1 MKRVTSILL
10 ALILVCSFISPVF
23 AEGNKYSFN
32 IDSTSLTYSEDG
44 NVLSTKATN
53 ITDQSASGILIA
65 ALYSADYKLLE
76 FFSTDITATS
86 SGTAEASFNVTSN
99 KEDIDFAKV
108 FIWDSLTNIKPIA
121 ETKDAEM
128 FTSVYYATLLSVT
141 ENDEV
146 VLLKSDGTETTLKP
160 GSGFDLTAIKE
171 RLNTAGTDISKRLVN
186 YKVKSA
192 TGELDSIE
200 FIDDDVVL
208 IDGEYKIRT
217 GKLAAYTIS
226 DSTNIIDATNAAK
239 SGDMS
244 KASNYKVFDKDLL
257 AEGTSYI
264 GYAISYGRDTPFV
277 VLTSIVEKTIEENDA
292 SARFAVVQKKG
303 VGDTTDDGDEV
314 DNVTVLYNGKDSEQL
329 YFTKGFYSTSGLGIG
344 DVFFF
349 ETDSNGY
356 VNTVYIVYDY
366 SAGIFTTLADA
377 VGDAADYITDDW
389 SYNLWNENCSIQ
401 LARGAIIEANDTTI
415 TFASLEQVKTG
426 SLDATLDLNDTQ
438 EDGVVT
444 YPIAN
449 DTVAYIYDI
458 NNDNLL
464 KEADKFSAKSPSS
477 IKASNLDKYESA
489 DEPYVYTNIDM
500 ADVNEALVKIVEG
513 NIVEIYAIEK

>member
-23 AEGNKYSFN
+23 AEGNEYSFN
-32 IDSTSLTYSEDG
+32 INSTSLTYSEEG

-86 SGTAEASFNVTSN
+86 SGTAEVSFNVTSN

-121 ETKDAEM
+121 EAKDAEM

-160 GSGFDLTAIKE
+160 VSGFDLTAIKE
-171 RLNTAGTDISKRLVN
+171 RLSTAGTDISKRLAN

-192 TGELDSIE
+192 TGDLASIE
-200 FIDDDVVL
+200 FIGDDAVL

-217 GKLAAYTIS
+217 GKLSAYTIS

-244 KASNYKVFDKDLL
+244 KASNYKVFDKDQL

-277 VLTSIVEKTIEENDA
+277 VLTSIVEKTVEENHT
-292 SARFAVVQKKG
+292 SARFAVVQKKAVPYSSDDEYECELVLALYDGRSEHELLFVTG
-303 VGDTTDDGDEV
+303 VADDLEAGDA
-314 DNVTVLYNGKDSEQL
+314 
-329 YFTKGFYSTSGLGIG
+329 
-344 DVFFF
+344 FFF
-349 ETDSNGY
+349 ETDTIGLINK
-356 VNTVYIVYDY
+356 VYKVYDN
-366 SAGIFTTLADA
+366 SSGTFTTLADA
-377 VGDAADYITDDW
+377 ADYMTDDW

-426 SLDATLDLNDTQ
+426 SLNATLDLNDTQ
-438 EDGVVT
+438 GDGVVT
-444 YPIAN
+444 YPIA
-449 DTVAYIYDI
+449 DDAVAYVYDI
-458 NNDNLL
+458 NNDDLL
-464 KEADKFSAKSPSS
+464 KEVNKFSAKSPSS

-513 NIVEIYAIEK
+513 SIVEIYAIEK